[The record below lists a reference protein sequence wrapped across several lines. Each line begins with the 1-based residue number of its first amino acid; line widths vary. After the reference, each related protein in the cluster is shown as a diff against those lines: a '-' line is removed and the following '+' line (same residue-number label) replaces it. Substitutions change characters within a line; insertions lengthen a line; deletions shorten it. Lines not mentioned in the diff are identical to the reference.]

1 MKSLKIVLQEN
12 SHQKQLIKAVINQL
26 GGPEL
31 ERTSA
36 NGKTQERPFY
46 ELQIENTLHGGANC
60 GINGFIYY
68 SDTVSFWRKNR
79 AAITAALEQ
88 LAGDL
93 GEDLLNMVSSFKS
106 IKDQYSATE
115 IGKAIFGRYNE
126 EFTGIYDTLANFA
139 LEEVARMFE
148 D

>member
-60 GINGFIYY
+60 GINGFIWY
-68 SDTVSFWRKNR
+68 SDTVNFWRKNR
-79 AAITAALEQ
+79 KAITAALEQ
-88 LAGDL
+88 LADNL
-93 GEDLLNMVSSFKS
+93 GEDVVSMVSSFNN
-106 IKDQYSATE
+106 IKGQYTATE
-115 IGKAIFGRYNE
+115 IGKAIFGRYND
-126 EFTGIYDTLANFA
+126 EFTGIYDTLAKFA
-139 LEEVARMFE
+139 LEEVATLFE